1 MIRDREGNEIS
12 SCNSLKILG
21 HTFSKT
27 PTIQAQLDH
36 LTRKSNKRQFLL
48 LNYKRSGVPK
58 ERLND
63 LYCAMTRSILE
74 YTSNVYHSLLNK
86 GQSNELERIQKRSLR
101 IIYGYHYDYQQ
112 LLELSGLET
121 LQLRREKSFE
131 KFTRKTAKNPKYMHW
146 FPVNPTERLNRNTA
160 PYKEEKSV
168 GNRLYKSPIY
178 AMRRL
183 RNNSTSRPN

>member
-1 MIRDREGNEIS
+1 M
-12 SCNSLKILG
+12 K
-21 HTFSKT
+21 
-27 PTIQAQLDH
+27 
-36 LTRKSNKRQFLL
+36 
-48 LNYKRSGVPK
+48 
-58 ERLND
+58 
-63 LYCAMTRSILE
+63 RSILE
-74 YTSNVYHSLLNK
+74 CTSNVYHQLLNK
-86 GQSNELERIQKRSLR
+86 GQSNELEGIQKRSLR
-101 IIYGYHYDYQQ
+101 IIYGYDYDYQQ

-131 KFTRKTAKNPKYMHW
+131 KFTRKIAKNPKYMHW

-183 RNNSTSRPN
+183 LNNSTSLDQIDLTGLFNAPQLALSYRKWITINAHQNNKRTARTN